1 VKAAAL
7 RRTVWR
13 DPRVVVWAYAF
24 VIALAVAVQALVPG
38 YPNYGEDQSML
49 GSALIIDGAIL
60 IGLLRGSKVAWGFAV
75 FFSGVAV
82 GLWFLL
88 GFDSDGGLKFL
99 LLGVLE
105 LLALLLL
112 LSRAMDAHVWNRP
125 PRYGGSGVLIFR
137 ESSRR

>member
-1 VKAAAL
+1 
-7 RRTVWR
+7 
-13 DPRVVVWAYAF
+13 
-24 VIALAVAVQALVPG
+24 
-38 YPNYGEDQSML
+38 ML

-75 FFSGVAV
+75 FLSGVAV

-88 GFDSDGGLKFL
+88 GVDSDGGLKFL

-105 LLALLLL
+105 LVALLLL

-125 PRYGGSGVLIFR
+125 LRYGGSGVLIFR
-137 ESSRR
+137 ESPRR